1 MYKTKILA
9 DKISNLTDA
18 RYFSA
23 RYCDGIC
30 FEIPDISDVSKGIFL
45 INSIK
50 EWVAGPD
57 IYIRSNGLG
66 KDDVSSVINEVDPA
80 GIIVSFF
87 DDYDLSVFGT
97 KYLIR
102 EIIMEADSHF
112 DLMHVDPR
120 FSAVMLDVSNTQ
132 LLADKKFTDKLQ
144 ELSDKHEVYL
154 KSDNFEALGHA
165 VFRMPFLSGIGVNG
179 GSELKTGLK
188 SFDEI
193 DALLD
198 SLEG

>member
-1 MYKTKILA
+1 
-9 DKISNLTDA
+9 
-18 RYFSA
+18 
-23 RYCDGIC
+23 
-30 FEIPDISDVSKGIFL
+30 
-45 INSIK
+45 
-50 EWVAGPD
+50 
-57 IYIRSNGLG
+57 
-66 KDDVSSVINEVDPA
+66 
-80 GIIVSFF
+80 
-87 DDYDLSVFGT
+87 
-97 KYLIR
+97 
-102 EIIMEADSHF
+102 
-112 DLMHVDPR
+112 
-120 FSAVMLDVSNTQ
+120 MLDVSNTQ